1 MKKLIFIIIAII
13 FGAITIGCESK
24 SIGELSFQ
32 GSSQSWEATINY
44 DNNNK
49 CKVNI
54 KYTGIEKPPMDVEFT
69 IEDLSGNTSG
79 GYMEYGEVL
88 NKVGGFSLE
97 KEHDYKLSKYENK
110 DKLAIVMKW
119 NNNEETIE
127 LNQEWDN

>member
-1 MKKLIFIIIAII
+1 MKKYIFITISLFITIL
-13 FGAITIGCESK
+13 TIGCK
-24 SIGELSFQ
+24 SNSVDQLSFQ

-69 IEDLSGNTSG
+69 IEDLSGNSSG

-97 KEHDYKLSKYENK
+97 KEHDYKLSKYKNK
-110 DKLAIVMKW
+110 DKLVIIMKW
-119 NNNEETIE
+119 NNNEETIK
-127 LNQEWDN
+127 LNP